1 MMSYG
6 NDSDRPWVLDETA
19 AEPIVR
25 AAVEGGITFFD
36 TADTYSAGRERG
48 RHRPARSAKLLGREE
63 VVVAT
68 KVFMPMTP
76 GENGGGLSRKHI
88 LAAIDASLQR
98 LGMDYVDLYQIH
110 RWDSRTPIEETMEAL
125 HDVVRAGKARY
136 IGASSMFAWQ
146 FAKAQ
151 HAAER
156 HGWTRFVSM
165 QNHYNLIYREEE
177 REMIPLCIDQGVGV
191 IPWSPL
197 ARGVLAGNRTR
208 AGERLTTRAGGDP
221 FTDYLYCQP
230 TDFDVVERVAEV
242 AAERGVPP
250 AQVALAWLLHKP
262 AVTAPIVGATK
273 LEHLADALAAEQLEL
288 ERARRS
294 RAWRSPTRP
303 TRSSATAERRDRR
316 PRRRKGARLARHQR
330 VQSRRDRGVPR
341 PRRQGGRAVR
351 ADAAAAADDDRRDE
365 RRAAHDPRRL
375 SPGRRAPDRLRL
387 QGGRPGQPRPGTTTC
402 SPTRS

>member
-1 MMSYG
+1 MDYVNLGSTGLRVSRICLGMMSFG
-6 NDSDRPWVLDETA
+6 NDSDKPWVLDEAA

-36 TADTYSAGRERG
+36 TADVYSSGASEVATGRLL
-48 RHRPARSAKLLGREE
+48 SKLLTREE

-88 LAAIDASLQR
+88 LSAIDASLQR

-110 RWDSRTPIEETMEAL
+110 RWDNRTPIEETMQAL

-136 IGASSMFAWQ
+136 LGASSMFSWQ

-151 HAAER
+151 HVAER
-156 HGWTRFVSM
+156 HGLTRFVSM

-177 REMIPLCIDQGVGV
+177 REMIPLCIEEGVGV

-208 AGERLTTRAGGDP
+208 EGGRLTTRSGSDQFA
-221 FTDYLYCQP
+221 DYLYSEP
-230 TDFDVVERVAEV
+230 TDFDVAERVAEI

-250 AQVALAWLLHKP
+250 AQVALAWLLHRP
-262 AVTAPIVGATK
+262 GVTAPIIGATK
-273 LEHLADALAAEQLEL
+273 PAHLQDALASEQLKLSDEEL
-288 ERARRS
+288 
-294 RAWRSPTRP
+294 
-303 TRSSATAERRDRR
+303 
-316 PRRRKGARLARHQR
+316 ARLEE
-330 VQSRRDRGVPR
+330 PYR
-341 PRRQGGRAVR
+341 PHPVLGHG
-351 ADAAAAADDDRRDE
+351 
-365 RRAAHDPRRL
+365 
-375 SPGRRAPDRLRL
+375 
-387 QGGRPGQPRPGTTTC
+387 
-402 SPTRS
+402 